1 MSINVQMAVYFVAG
15 PVFTVAAIVAMIFV
29 VMAITP
35 AANATDKIS
44 CEVHNTMS
52 VTCHSASIRHF

>member
-1 MSINVQMAVYFVAG
+1 MSFRAQMAVWFVMG
-15 PVFTVAAIVAMIFV
+15 PIATVAAIVALIFV

-35 AANATDKIS
+35 TAHATDKLT